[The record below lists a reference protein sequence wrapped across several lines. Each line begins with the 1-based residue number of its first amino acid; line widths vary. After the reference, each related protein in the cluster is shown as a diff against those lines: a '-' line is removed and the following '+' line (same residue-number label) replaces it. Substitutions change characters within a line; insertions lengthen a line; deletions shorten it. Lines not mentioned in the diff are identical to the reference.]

1 MAGKSPAKRKKK
13 KEKKSTNKPC
23 RFCVDKIEIDYK
35 NEVLMRRFITD
46 RGKITPR
53 RITGTC
59 AKHQRELAQA
69 IKRAR
74 MIALIPFVK
83 VYYR

>member
-1 MAGKSPAKRKKK
+1 MARPSPKKTKK
-13 KEKKSTNKPC
+13 KERRTTSKPC
-23 RFCVDKIEIDYK
+23 RFCVDKLRIDYK
-35 NEVLMRRFITD
+35 NEVLLRRFITD

-59 AKHQRELAQA
+59 ALHQRELAHA

-74 MIALIPFVK
+74 AIALVPFVK
-83 VYYR
+83 IYYR